1 MLSALVASSLNA
13 PAIAQ
18 EALPEGEEPPV
29 VDELEK
35 EDPIDE
41 GGEDALEETDPRTIL
56 RQERERRERIESLIR
71 AQPNIPQEGAVL
83 AGPNVPPSLLP
94 GRGGLTYGKVAFSP
108 RATVGALLTDNV
120 NSDDDDRED
129 DVIFG
134 ANASVRADALMRRH
148 ALGAEASIT
157 GGSSL
162 EGAEDDFLDWL
173 AGVDG
178 RYDLTRRS
186 SLNAAVSGTVF
197 QEDDSSIAAEGD
209 EATVTNLSANSGYVF
224 NGRRWDFGL
233 GVNADIE
240 RFSDE
245 SSDDRDNDAYTLS
258 AQVSHQLSRR
268 FSIFASPQYTL
279 NEFDGVGG
287 DGEDRDSTE
296 LTGLVGVD
304 AEISPRLRFGA
315 SAGYSQAF
323 FDDPDLEENGSF
335 VGSLNARYA
344 YDARTNYRLSASRS
358 FDVTTVDDAST
369 EISTVVT
376 GEVTKLLA
384 PKHAVTLQ
392 AIYTNSDFDDGD
404 RTDHDI
410 TGALGYFFRFNPNF
424 VFNLGY
430 QYLTRISDEDDEEF
444 YENQIV
450 IGVTVAY

>member
-1 MLSALVASSLNA
+1 M
-13 PAIAQ
+13 
-18 EALPEGEEPPV
+18 EEPKEEDL
-29 VDELEK
+29 VDEGD
-35 EDPIDE
+35 EDD
-41 GGEDALEETDPRTIL
+41 LEEVDPRTIL
-56 RQERERRERIESLIR
+56 REERERRERIESLIR

-83 AGPNVPPSLLP
+83 AGPNVPKSLLP
-94 GRGGLTYGKVAFSP
+94 GSGGFTYGKVAFSP
-108 RATVGALLTDNV
+108 RATVGALLTDNAE
-120 NSDDDDRED
+120 NSNEDEDREN
-129 DVIFG
+129 DVILG
-134 ANASVRADALMRRH
+134 ASASVRADALMRRH

-173 AGVDG
+173 VGVDG

-209 EATVTNLSANSGYVF
+209 EATVTNLSAGGAYAF
-224 NGRRWDFGL
+224 NGRNWDFGL
-233 GVNADIE
+233 GAFTDIE

-245 SSDDRDNDAYTLS
+245 SSDDRDNDAYTLT
-258 AQVSHQLSRR
+258 AQVAHQLNQGL
-268 FSIFASPQYTL
+268 SIFVSPQYTL
-279 NEFDGVGG
+279 NEFDGVGD
-287 DGEDRDSTE
+287 DGEDRDSSE
-296 LTGLVGVD
+296 VTGLVGVD
-304 AEISPRLRFGA
+304 ATVSPRLKLGA
-315 SAGYSQAF
+315 AVGYSQAF
-323 FDDPDLEENGSF
+323 FEDDGLEENGSV
-335 VGSLNARYA
+335 VGALNASYA

-358 FDVTTVDDAST
+358 VDVTTVDDAST

-376 GEVTKLLA
+376 GEATKLLA

-430 QYLTRISDEDDEEF
+430 QYFTRFSDEDDEEF
-444 YENQIV
+444 YENQV
-450 IGVTVAY
+450 FIGVTVAY